1 MAQKMRVD
9 IWSDVV
15 CPFCYIGKRHY
26 EAALAQFPHANDIE
40 TVWHSFLLTAGTES
54 GLPGENI
61 YQYLARIKG
70 ISYEQSVK
78 MHERVGTMAA
88 NAGLQYNFDTLVV
101 ASSRKAHQLIQLAKE
116 HNLGDAAE
124 EQLFKA
130 YFTDGKNI
138 ADAKV
143 LMQIGSSI
151 GLPED
156 TVAQAL
162 SSDAYAAAVSSDIHT
177 AGEIGVQ
184 GVPFFVFANKYAVSG
199 AQPPEMFL
207 QALTQSHRERL
218 GSV

>member
-26 EAALAQFPHANDIE
+26 EAALAQFPHADKIE
-40 TVWHSFLLTAGTES
+40 TVWHSFLLNAGTEPS
-54 GLPGENI
+54 LPGENI

-78 MHERVGTMAA
+78 MHERVGSMAA
-88 NAGLQYNFDTLVV
+88 NAGLQYNFDTMVV
-101 ASSRKAHQLIQLAKE
+101 ASSRNAHKLIQLAKE
-116 HNLGDAAE
+116 QNLGDAAE

-130 YFTDGKNI
+130 YFTDGKDI
-138 ADAKV
+138 ADTHV

-156 TVAQAL
+156 TVAQAI
-162 SSDAYAAAVSSDIHT
+162 STNNFAHAIENDISTAA
-177 AGEIGVQ
+177 EIGVQ
-184 GVPFFVFANKYAVSG
+184 GVPFFIFANKYAISG
-199 AQPPEMFL
+199 AQPIDMFL
-207 QALTQSHRERL
+207 QALTQSYREWTK
-218 GSV
+218 SV

>member
-26 EAALAQFPHANDIE
+26 EAALAQFPHANEVE
-40 TVWHSFLLTAGTES
+40 TVWHSFLLNAGTQPS
-54 GLPGENI
+54 LPGENI

-70 ISYEQSVK
+70 ISYEQSVT
-78 MHERVGTMAA
+78 MHQRVGTMAA
-88 NAGLQYNFDTLVV
+88 NAGLQYNFDAMVV
-101 ASSRKAHQLIQLAKE
+101 ASSRNAHQLIQLAKE

-130 YFTDGKNI
+130 YFTDGRDI
-138 ADAKV
+138 ADTKV
-143 LMQIGSSI
+143 LIQIGSSI

-156 TVAQAL
+156 AVGQAI
-162 SSDAYAAAVSSDIHT
+162 STNTYTPAVENDINTAA
-177 AGEIGVQ
+177 EIGVQ

-199 AQPPEMFL
+199 AQPIEMFL
-207 QALTQSHRERL
+207 QALTQSHREWL
-218 GSV
+218 KSM